1 MKISFSRKNR
11 GFAVVTVLVAITVLA
26 LLAGAF
32 AYSMKVEAL
41 LAANTNND
49 EALYWIGRGG
59 VERACWWKALDG
71 NQPFSSTLQYWA
83 GRSGDGPETNSPL
96 ASESLANFPIGPG
109 TVSLAMTELESMINV
124 NTAAAPLIKQVLNVM
139 QVDPGDVSV
148 VSDSILDWID
158 VNDDTRL
165 AGAESDY
172 YQGLNPPYLAKNAP
186 MDRQEELL
194 LVKGVTYNM
203 FYGISSAVSQTPH
216 PKPKLGL
223 GHAPGKEPDYTFGL
237 RDVFTPFS
245 TGKINLLTAKENNVL
260 LAILNNDAD
269 AVQAIKTA
277 RDSDP
282 PIKNANQLLAAAGV
296 NPAAFG
302 PFQPYIGNRGDV
314 YEVVATATI
323 SGISHEYTAIIYR
336 KGSSVQVVSFY
347 RTK

>member
-11 GFAVVTVLVAITVLA
+11 GFAVITVLVAITVLA

-41 LAANTNND
+41 LAVNTNND

-71 NQPFSSTLQYWA
+71 NQPFSSRLQYWA
-83 GRSGDGPETNSPL
+83 GGPGDGPETNGPL
-96 ASESLANFPIGPG
+96 AFESLANFPIGPG

-124 NTAAAPLIKQVLNVM
+124 NTAAAPLIKQVLNAM

-158 VNDDTRL
+158 ANDDTRL

-203 FYGISSAVSQTPH
+203 FHGISSAVSQTPY
-216 PKPKLGL
+216 PKHKLGL

-245 TGKINLLTAKENNVL
+245 TGKINFLTANDNVL

-277 RDSDP
+277 RGSDP
-282 PIKNANQLLAAAGV
+282 PIRNANQLLAAAGI

-314 YEVVATATI
+314 YQVVATAAI